1 MDHGF
6 RRLGQ
11 RPHPRPAIQGKVSA
25 HIAAD
30 FGRRHREISLIRHD
44 SGRGTSLRQK
54 ARARL
59 QRQSLRYHRDHTGP
73 ATRGRWHRAGPCC
86 QHSGRLGGTEGGAGD
101 HGLPA
106 QPRRQY
112 GPGSADL
119 QDLRLRRHP
128 GHVREPVPARPRY
141 SWHWF
146 QDCRRYR
153 CETWHR
159 ENRHD
164 PGSCGDF
171 LRADRG
177 DGRGSLRF
185 ADGRAGAA
193 GREAT
198 RSAATTDPDCRRA
211 RAAGGHGGCRPGWRN
226 ALRISGWS
234 LSGGT
239 HNSRAPNAAGK
250 WHTAVALDRPGQ
262 SFALGRK
269 ADRSCSCRKPD
280 RGDPARR

>member
-11 RPHPRPAIQGKVSA
+11 RPHSRPAIQGKVPA

-44 SGRGTSLRQK
+44 SGRGTGLCQK

-59 QRQSLRYHRDHTGP
+59 RRQSLRYHRDHTGP
-73 ATRGRWHRAGPCC
+73 ATRGRWHRAGPCR

-106 QPRRQY
+106 QPQRQH

-128 GHVREPVPARPRY
+128 GHVREPIPARPRY

-164 PGSCGDF
+164 PGSCRVF
-171 LRADRG
+171 PMR
-177 DGRGSLRF
+177 
-185 ADGRAGAA
+185 
-193 GREAT
+193 
-198 RSAATTDPDCRRA
+198 
-211 RAAGGHGGCRPGWRN
+211 
-226 ALRISGWS
+226 
-234 LSGGT
+234 
-239 HNSRAPNAAGK
+239 
-250 WHTAVALDRPGQ
+250 
-262 SFALGRK
+262 
-269 ADRSCSCRKPD
+269 
-280 RGDPARR
+280 